1 MVRNAISGLA
11 ALLLLAIP
19 GLAAAYGFNEM
30 RLAFLEYFASL
41 DDLNVANPHFPWG
54 KFLIGAVLFL
64 AGVGFIGGWIF
75 YRDRKRNYVAS
86 RIRPR
91 QTPPRSGEDGETP

>member
-1 MVRNAISGLA
+1 MRNAAQRIV

-41 DDLNVANPHFPWG
+41 DDLNVADPHFPWG
-54 KFLIGAVLFL
+54 QFITGAVLFL

-75 YRDRKRNYVAS
+75 YRDRKRNYSVS

-91 QTPPRSGEDGETP
+91 QSPPRSGEDGETK